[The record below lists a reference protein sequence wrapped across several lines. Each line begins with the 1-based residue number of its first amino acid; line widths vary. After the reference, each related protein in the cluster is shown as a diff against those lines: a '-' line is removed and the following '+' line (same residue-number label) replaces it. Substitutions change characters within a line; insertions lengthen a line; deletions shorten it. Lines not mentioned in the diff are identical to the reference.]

1 MLKRVTLLFLLAGA
15 VALSQA
21 SSHPAQ
27 KAQAPAAGAG
37 MAADHH
43 TVKETEVQW
52 GPAPPVFNP
61 AAKMAV
67 MDGNPGGAGLF
78 VIRLK
83 MPAGYKIMP
92 HWHPTQENVTVISG
106 HFQYGMGDK
115 MTPADMTTLGP
126 GGFVALHAK
135 AHHYAMAKTA
145 CIVQVTAMGPF
156 QLTYVNP
163 DDDPSKMKSG
173 K

>member
-1 MLKRVTLLFLLAGA
+1 MLKKIALLVLLAAA
-15 VALSQA
+15 VAISQA
-21 SSHPAQ
+21 ASQSAQ
-27 KAQAPAAGAG
+27 KTQAAAAG
-37 MAADHH
+37 HH
-43 TVKETEVQW
+43 AVKETEVQW
-52 GPAPPVFNP
+52 GPAPAVFNP
-61 AAKMAV
+61 AAQMAV

-106 HFQYGMGDK
+106 TFQYGMGDK
-115 MTPADMTTLGP
+115 MTPAEMTTLGR

-145 CIVQVTAMGPF
+145 CVVQVTAMGPF

-163 DDDPSKMKSG
+163 DDDPSKMK
-173 K
+173 KAK